1 MQLRPATSLHFKSK
15 AALPTIEVDFGSL
28 DGQQVSIESILQEAV
43 NKYVGKHPAE
53 RATFYIHFMQ
63 SVSFGELTNSALIGV
78 AGSADILK
86 VLRTEFA
93 STKDVRSRYG
103 DMISQSECQRKW
115 HVEDGLFW
123 EIADQLNWI
132 CTSAADNQY
141 LEDHPEFQDP
151 MLEDDPAFDAKA
163 FDRLDDGLD
172 LLGINELWTISS
184 TLKQLR
190 DLVGSTFHIPL
201 QAIQFVGPDGNPVR
215 GNTQLKT
222 FIGMWEPDQSI

>member
-1 MQLRPATSLHFKSK
+1 MQLRPTTALHFKSK
-15 AALPTIEVDFGSL
+15 ATLPTIEVDFGSL
-28 DGQQVSIESILQEAV
+28 DEAAVSIESILQEV
-43 NKYVGKHPAE
+43 VQKYVITHPAE

-63 SVSFGELTNSALIGV
+63 SVSFGELRNSALIGV

-86 VLRTEFA
+86 ALHAEFA
-93 STKDVRSRYG
+93 ITKGVRSRYG
-103 DMISQSECQRKW
+103 DMISQNECQRKW

-132 CTSAADNQY
+132 CTSAANNQY
-141 LEDHPEFQDP
+141 LELNPQFDDHVQ
-151 MLEDDPAFDAKA
+151 EDDPAFDAEA

-172 LLGINELWTISS
+172 VLGVNELWTISS

-190 DLVGSTFHIPL
+190 GLVGSTFHIPL

-222 FIGMWEPDQSI
+222 FIDMWDPD